1 MSARLCWTDNN
12 LVAYGAHMLSWRGVV
27 GLPFDAELRGAL
39 VLFQVG
45 LSLQLDDDLPSI
57 PCTWNPLNLLPLSL
71 PLHRIIT
78 MATQEPKP
86 AVVCVFCGSYPGN
99 SPSHLEAAR
108 ALAQDF
114 HKHNVQLVYGGGTVG
129 IMGELAKTLVSLSGP
144 KSVQGIIPQALVEVE
159 EGYKGSAADTQSKEG
174 KAAERVVNQSVQESN
189 FGMVTIVPDM
199 HTRKRL
205 MAQKV
210 LEGGPGSGFVALA
223 GGFGTMEELME
234 MTTWNQ
240 LGIHKAGIVLL
251 NINGYWNGILQW
263 IQAAVKEGLVS
274 PENARIIAE
283 ATKVEEVLKMLREYQ
298 ISSDLLVIGD
308 LFIPDRAPVRIPSSL
323 IASSQVDLSADLYS
337 LGPPGQGAHFCSIPL
352 DPPLCFAIPRSR
364 LTRAQFRKLLTPG
377 KIGQIL
383 CLGNLTDRSTFEFLR
398 QVAPDLQ
405 LVKGDFD
412 VDSPNLPLSKV
423 VTHGSL
429 RIGFTHG
436 HTIIPPGDAD
446 ALLIA
451 ARQMDVDILLW
462 GGTHRFEAFELEGR
476 FFINP
481 GSATGAMSTGYWPEG
496 EEPTPS
502 FCLMDI
508 QGDVLVLYVYQLKT
522 DVNGVETVAVEKV
535 SYRKNNI
542 PSS

>member
-1 MSARLCWTDNN
+1 
-12 LVAYGAHMLSWRGVV
+12 
-27 GLPFDAELRGAL
+27 
-39 VLFQVG
+39 
-45 LSLQLDDDLPSI
+45 
-57 PCTWNPLNLLPLSL
+57 
-71 PLHRIIT
+71 

-114 HKHNVQLVYGGGTVG
+114 HRHNVQLVYGGGTVG

-298 ISSDLLVIGD
+298 ISSDRMALNW
-308 LFIPDRAPVRIPSSL
+308 
-323 IASSQVDLSADLYS
+323 
-337 LGPPGQGAHFCSIPL
+337 GQ
-352 DPPLCFAIPRSR
+352 
-364 LTRAQFRKLLTPG
+364 
-377 KIGQIL
+377 
-383 CLGNLTDRSTFEFLR
+383 E
-398 QVAPDLQ
+398 
-405 LVKGDFD
+405 
-412 VDSPNLPLSKV
+412 
-423 VTHGSL
+423 
-429 RIGFTHG
+429 
-436 HTIIPPGDAD
+436 
-446 ALLIA
+446 
-451 ARQMDVDILLW
+451 
-462 GGTHRFEAFELEGR
+462 
-476 FFINP
+476 
-481 GSATGAMSTGYWPEG
+481 
-496 EEPTPS
+496 
-502 FCLMDI
+502 
-508 QGDVLVLYVYQLKT
+508 
-522 DVNGVETVAVEKV
+522 
-535 SYRKNNI
+535 
-542 PSS
+542 